1 MPNWCNTEVIFEGEN
16 ALKLYKDW
24 EKAEE
29 TNKTNRFWL
38 GNLFNYKKIT
48 GVPIRRIYIN
58 DIEYDKKTQTTT
70 MRIEEEWDPAIE
82 VYEKIAEIYKLK
94 FYLLAEEPD
103 GEIFVNTDTEGKYFT
118 EKYYFEFYN
127 NNEEIENNLI
137 RVLKELDDIM
147 YFDSFNEIH
156 EYLKDYNINTEE
168 DMEYFCE
175 YIREKYPD
183 YVITFGKFINP
194 YQEDQKEEGMKL

>member
-16 ALKLYKDW
+16 AFKLYKDW

-29 TNKTNRFWL
+29 ASTINKFWL

-48 GVPIRRIYIN
+48 RIPIRRIYIN
-58 DIEYDKKTQTTT
+58 DIEYNEKTKTTIIRT
-70 MRIEEEWDPAIE
+70 EEEWEPAIE
-82 VYEKIAEIYKLK
+82 VYKKIAEIYNLK
-94 FYLLAEEPD
+94 FYLLAEEPG

-127 NNEEIENNLI
+127 NNEEIESNLI
-137 RVLKELDDIM
+137 RILKKLDDIM
-147 YFDSFNEIH
+147 YFDSFDEIH
-156 EYLKDYNINTEE
+156 EHLKDYNVNTEE

-183 YVITFGKFINP
+183 YIITFGKFINP
-194 YQEDQKEEGMKL
+194 YQEEGMKL